1 LETFVGTNESED
13 RYKRLVQFL
22 TDYIYTVK
30 IDDTGLIET
39 YHGPGCVRVTGYTSE
54 DYYKDPELWV
64 RMVFKEDRK
73 TVTEQATMALSGKPV
88 NPLEHRIIHRNG
100 SIRWVKNSIV
110 LSIDENGILKGYD
123 GLINDITNIKKA
135 EQQAVEKQKQ
145 LEQADKLASLGVL
158 VSGVAHEI
166 NNPNNYIMLN
176 VQLFSKIWKDILPI
190 LNSHYENNGD
200 FALAGMSYSQSIEK
214 ITKSIDGIEN
224 GSERIKNIV
233 NALTNFAKQD
243 RGDLNQEVDINKVVD
258 FSILITGT
266 LIKKSTD
273 YFNVEYSDNLPKIK
287 GNMQQLEQ
295 VLINLVT
302 NSCQSLKKRNEKIL
316 VRTYKKESNNSVSI
330 SIEDEGGGMTD
341 DMLKHIFDPFFTTK
355 RTSGGTGLGL
365 SISYNIIQ
373 NHEGTLSFHSEIGK
387 GTKAIVS
394 LPLQ

>member
-243 RGDLNQEVDINKVVD
+243 RGDLNQEVDINKIVD

>member
-135 EQQAVEKQKQ
+135 EQQSVEKQKQ

>member
-1 LETFVGTNESED
+1 METFVGTNESED

>member
-373 NHEGTLSFHSEIGK
+373 NHGGTLSFHSEIGK

>member
-1 LETFVGTNESED
+1 METFDNTNESED

-30 IDDTGLIET
+30 IDNSGNIET

-54 DYYKDPELWV
+54 DYYRDPELWV
-64 RMVFKEDRK
+64 RMVYKEDRK
-73 TVTEQATMALSGKPV
+73 AVTEHSTKALSGKPV
-88 NPLEHRIIHRNG
+88 EPLEHRIIHRNG

-110 LSIDENGILKGYD
+110 LSIDGYGILKGYD
-123 GLINDITNIKKA
+123 GLINDITDIKKA
-135 EQQAVEKQKQ
+135 EQQAAEKQKQ

-176 VQLFSKIWKDILPI
+176 IQLFSKIWKDILPI
-190 LNSHYENNGD
+190 LNNQYENQGD

-233 NALTNFAKQD
+233 NALTSFAKQD
-243 RGDLNQEVDINKVVD
+243 RGELNQEVDINKVVD

-273 YFNVEYSDNLPKIK
+273 YFSVEYAENLPKIK

-295 VLINLVT
+295 VLINLIT
-302 NSCQSLKKRNEKIL
+302 NSCQSLENRNEKIL
-316 VRTYKKESNNSVSI
+316 VKTYKEETNNSISI
-330 SIEDEGGGMTD
+330 SIEDEGKGMSND
-341 DMLKHIFDPFFTTK
+341 ILKHIFDPFFTTK

-373 NHEGTLSFHSEIGK
+373 NHGGTLSFNSEIGK